1 MPRLHDDFRH
11 KRNGCDAD
19 GGEVADDDGVDEA
32 GAGHEDVGVGD
43 DGEGDEMWMSDVT
56 GETTLTTVI

>member
-11 KRNGCDAD
+11 ERNGCDAD
-19 GGEVADDDGVDEA
+19 GGEVVDDDGVDEA

-43 DGEGDEMWMSDVT
+43 DGEGDEMCDVF
-56 GETTLTTVI
+56 G

>member
-11 KRNGCDAD
+11 ERNGCDAD
-19 GGEVADDDGVDEA
+19 GGEVFDDDGIGEA

-43 DGEGDEMWMSDVT
+43 DCEGDEMCDVC
-56 GETTLTTVI
+56 G